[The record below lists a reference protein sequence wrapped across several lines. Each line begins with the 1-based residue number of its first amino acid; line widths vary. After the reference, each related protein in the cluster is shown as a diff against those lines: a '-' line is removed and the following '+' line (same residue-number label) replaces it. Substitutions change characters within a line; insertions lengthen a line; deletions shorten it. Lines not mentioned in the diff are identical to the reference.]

1 MLVATVTLAI
11 VAGGGGPA
19 SVLRH
24 LYAGATLW
32 AALTAGARQAC
43 LIGLMA
49 GLLQAPLVFPAI
61 ESQGLT
67 PETVEGLISLV
78 TPVVLGGVVGRLRD
92 QSWARAGRLAALLAL
107 QRSGVAEDD
116 ADLRLDDMA
125 ERVRDAL
132 GADAAGLVLS
142 DNGSRAIGMAGG
154 RAGVD
159 EHAAALWT
167 LRTGAPVVTRDIGS
181 DGRFAMRPPQPA
193 PVAGLV
199 LPLGAPVAPIGV
211 LALQWRGDLGPTRRL
226 AAAEMAMHV
235 ALVID
240 NARLALRQRG
250 FARELEDKV
259 AAATASLRELDRAK
273 SEFLSVVSHELRTP
287 LTALQGFS
295 ELLLSRRPSPEQA
308 ARFLRHIHGEAQRLG
323 RIVSELL
330 DLSRIEAGRPQ
341 MLRRDT
347 VDLAALVAD
356 NVELFAAVP
365 GRHTFEWTPPD
376 APLIVGGDR
385 DALDRIVKNLLSN
398 AVKYSPRGGAV
409 RIGGGPAA
417 GEEGMVEIWVEDEGV
432 GISAEDQTR
441 IWGKYIR
448 VPAAETAGTRGLGLG
463 LSMVRALVEGHGG
476 RAEVQ
481 SEPGRGSRFRVVL
494 PSGAAGG

>member
-1 MLVATVTLAI
+1 VTLAI
-11 VAGGGGPA
+11 VAAGGGPA

-24 LYAGATLW
+24 LYASATLW
-32 AALTAGARQAC
+32 AALAAGAREAC
-43 LIGLMA
+43 LVGLVA
-49 GLLQAPLVFPAI
+49 GLLQAPVVLPAI

-67 PETVEGLISLV
+67 RETVDGLVALF
-78 TPVVLGGVVGRLRD
+78 TPLALGGLVGRLRD
-92 QSWARAGRLAALLAL
+92 QSRARAGRLAALLAL
-107 QRSGVAEDD
+107 QRSGVADGA

-125 ERVRDAL
+125 ERVRAAL
-132 GADAAGLVLS
+132 EADAAGLVLR
-142 DNGSRAIGMAGG
+142 DKGSSAIGMAPG
-154 RAGVD
+154 RAEV
-159 EHAAALWT
+159 HAQGAAMWT

-181 DGRFAMRPPQPA
+181 DGRFATRPPQPA
-193 PVAGLV
+193 PVAGMV
-199 LPLGAPVAPIGV
+199 LPLGSPVAPIGA
-211 LALQWRGDLGPTRRL
+211 LAVQWRGDLGPARRL
-226 AAAEMAMHV
+226 AAAEMAMHL

-259 AAATASLRELDRAK
+259 AAATESLRELDRAK

-295 ELLLSRRPSPEQA
+295 ELLLSRTPSAEQA

-341 MLRRDT
+341 TLRRDP
-347 VDLAALVAD
+347 VDLCALVAD

-365 GRHTFEWTPPD
+365 GRHTFEWLPPE
-376 APLIVGGDR
+376 APLIVRGDR

-409 RIGGGPAA
+409 RAGGGWASGEA
-417 GEEGMVEIWVEDEGV
+417 GMLEIWVEDEGV
-432 GISAEDQTR
+432 GIPPEDQAR
-441 IWGKYIR
+441 IWGKYVR
-448 VPAAETAGTRGLGLG
+448 VHAAETAGIRGLGLG
-463 LSMVRALVEGHGG
+463 LSMVRALAEGHGG

-494 PSGAAGG
+494 PAETADG